1 MLFNIGEALVNV
13 LKNKIED
20 QLQKPESLEK
30 LKESY
35 RECVKVASKGSSE
48 DEINIYIQ
56 SFVAVIESVMEDID
70 ISDVDWT
77 VEEGGK
83 VYSIAGRMD
92 GDIFVGMEFNGKLYH
107 TIFSLDVVKAP
118 GMDIIQYSIDGDSG
132 IFGTNIGVI
141 KDTFGISVNYLEEWG
156 YEEDDDD
163 MDDWDDDDWDD
174 EDDDDEDVFRPTLL
188 V

>member
-1 MLFNIGEALVNV
+1 
-13 LKNKIED
+13 
-20 QLQKPESLEK
+20 
-30 LKESY
+30 
-35 RECVKVASKGSSE
+35 
-48 DEINIYIQ
+48 
-56 SFVAVIESVMEDID
+56 
-70 ISDVDWT
+70 
-77 VEEGGK
+77 
-83 VYSIAGRMD
+83 MD

-163 MDDWDDDDWDD
+163 MDDWDDEDNWDD